1 MNGEHQ
7 VLVIGAA
14 ALDVK
19 VQVSVDEVKTGQS
32 NPADIRSSWG
42 GVARNIAENLALLGA
57 SVQFVTA
64 VGDDE
69 MGRSLIQHLNNIGVE
84 TDATLLLP
92 GRKTPAYV
100 GIRRAESV
108 WMAFDD
114 MRIVQDL
121 TPDYL
126 EGQRELFR
134 NADMICLDANSSP
147 PALQTIF
154 RLAQR
159 YEIPV
164 CVDPTTA
171 VLAPKLRPFL
181 SEIEALTPGLKE
193 AEALLECPLPD
204 ADAILWATRTLA
216 QQMGATLAIITQ
228 GADGLSYATVEENG
242 RLPPFEAEVVDP
254 IGTGDA
260 LTAAVAYGLLEDLPP
275 SEAVRLGLAA
285 AAQTIICKE
294 TVCPYLDLGIL
305 YERLVV

>member
-92 GRKTPAYV
+92 ARKTPAYV

-134 NADMICLDANSSP
+134 NADMICLDANPSP